1 MKLILALTFALLIP
15 TYVFSQAK
23 NNVSSLASND
33 EQELRALVKKWNEA
47 ESEGDYTYVA
57 NLLADEF
64 SIVGSADRTK
74 YLEWL
79 GMDNDGINRIDT
91 SIIEKLDVNV
101 YGNAAIVTA
110 LHSFK
115 VKASRERFP
124 TDKFW
129 FMTVWIKTDGKW
141 KCVKA
146 TVNAV
151 EKNNQAASNNS
162 FNASEIR
169 LIFIGNL
176 SLPPLIPAA
185 LIRELGRFA

>member
-1 MKLILALTFALLIP
+1 MKFILALTFALLIP
-15 TYVFSQAK
+15 TCAFSQTK

-33 EQELRALVKKWNEA
+33 EQELRALVKNWNAA
-47 ESEGDYTYVA
+47 EIEGDYNYVA

-64 SIVGSADRTK
+64 SIIGNADRTK

-79 GMDNDGINRIDT
+79 GMHNDGINRIDPST
-91 SIIEKLDVNV
+91 IEKLDVNV

-129 FMTVWIKTDGKW
+129 FMTLWIKMDSKW

-146 TVNAV
+146 IRNSV
-151 EKNNQAASNNS
+151 EKNN
-162 FNASEIR
+162 
-169 LIFIGNL
+169 
-176 SLPPLIPAA
+176 
-185 LIRELGRFA
+185 